1 MCAEEVTI
9 SLFRRIEIG
18 DVYGNIKG
26 GHSAMTFGELDDPT
40 DADSSVDVLLDD
52 TPLLRAANVG
62 KEKFRDR
69 PKLRESLTGVS
80 YMRDVPAKSVLESV
94 TTLSPDDAAADAK
107 YTEMLTAIRTESA
120 IYQSRA
126 RVRQKA
132 ALPSDSDD
140 DKTKETRAAICAEM
154 QHLPSIAH
162 PPERSVR
169 VSTLKH
175 LPPPHVR
182 RFLHRLPFLLRLLLA
197 ILSYF
202 HTISIASISVAGAG
216 QWLSSLLNQKI
227 FKSYPETSG
236 DLRKLQRRVS
246 NWLGDANFCFQ
257 LDEIDGLA
265 SVPMSTSSDIIAYL
279 KFYDIIAYRTVL
291 DESAIAQVVRVGG
304 ADATVSIPSFLLP
317 HHEHLV
323 PPKPSADDIARMEI
337 VVEDAD
343 GKPNTKQAEAV
354 LESMDQDETHIGISV
369 HASLPAQFDQ
379 SLLNFIAALVKATK
393 IIEFERDVGDSSE
406 PNSATSNPDDDASV
420 NNAETGLNDEELDQH
435 KEVSKLPEDEIEDDP
450 AVAGLARS
458 ATSPA
463 ATIQGHAR
471 KDSGI
476 KNLANKLHTSLK
488 ASTAASNAQIRGF
501 VRDLGQNTRDGV
513 KRVMVAGMVNDRWI
527 AKLVGKLA
535 VGLQNM
541 QGDVGYS
548 GKIPVKLEWYRNQE
562 EDQEKG
568 WDSKLLP

>member
-1 MCAEEVTI
+1 MSMCAEEVTI

-26 GHSAMTFGELDDPT
+26 GAGEMTFAELDDP
-40 DADSSVDVLLDD
+40 ADNESVDIILND
-52 TPLLRAANVG
+52 TPLMRAATSG
-62 KEKFRDR
+62 KKNFKSR
-69 PKLRESLTGVS
+69 PPLRESLTGVS
-80 YMRDVPAKSVLESV
+80 YMKDSPAVSFLENV
-94 TTLSPDDAAADAK
+94 TTFSPDDAAADVK
-107 YTEMLTAIRTESA
+107 YQKVLTAIRTESA

-126 RVRQKA
+126 HVREKA
-132 ALPSDSDD
+132 ASAVDPDADT
-140 DKTKETRAAICAEM
+140 TKEMRAATCAEM

-169 VSTLKH
+169 VSTLQH

-197 ILSYF
+197 VLSYF
-202 HTISIASISVAGAG
+202 HVINIASINVAGSG
-216 QWLSSLLNQKI
+216 RWLSSLLNQKI
-227 FKSYPETSG
+227 FKHYPDTSG

-246 NWLGDANFCFQ
+246 AWLGNANFCFQ
-257 LDEIDGLA
+257 LDEIDGMT
-265 SVPMSTSSDIIAYL
+265 SVPMSTNFDIIAYL

-291 DESAIAQVVRVGG
+291 DESTIAQVVRLGG

-323 PPKPSADDIARMEI
+323 PPKPTLTDISEMET
-337 VVEDAD
+337 VVKDAD
-343 GKPNTKQAEAV
+343 GEPKTKQAEAV
-354 LESMDQDETHIGISV
+354 LESMEEDETHINISV

-393 IIEFERDVGDSSE
+393 IIEFERDVNDAKEANGANANANANGDELSAQDTEIDGNGESLDPSDGESS
-406 PNSATSNPDDDASV
+406 TPD
-420 NNAETGLNDEELDQH
+420 NDE
-435 KEVSKLPEDEIEDDP
+435 DESAIK
-450 AVAGLARS
+450 GIHRS

-463 ATIQGHAR
+463 TTTQGHAR

-476 KNLANKLHTSLK
+476 KSLAKKLHTSLQ
-488 ASTAASNAQIRGF
+488 ASTAASGRF
-501 VRDLGQNTRDGV
+501 VRDLGQNTRDGM
-513 KRVMVAGMVNDRWI
+513 KRVVVAGMVNDRWI
-527 AKLVGKLA
+527 AKLVGRLA
-535 VGLQNM
+535 VGLQTM

-562 EDQEKG
+562 EDQKKG

>member
-9 SLFRRIEIG
+9 SLFRRIDIG

-26 GHSAMTFGELDDPT
+26 GPGEMTFADLDDP
-40 DADSSVDVLLDD
+40 ADNESVDIILDD
-52 TPLLRAANVG
+52 TPLMRAATSG
-62 KEKFRDR
+62 TERFKSR
-69 PKLRESLTGVS
+69 PMLRQSLTGVS
-80 YMRDVPAKSVLESV
+80 YMKDSPAQSILENV
-94 TTLSPDDAAADAK
+94 TTLSPDDAAADVK
-107 YTEMLTAIRTESA
+107 YKQILTSIRTESA

-126 RVRQKA
+126 HVRKNA
-132 ALPSDSDD
+132 ADAVDPDADT
-140 DKTKETRAAICAEM
+140 TKEMRAAICAEM
-154 QHLPSIAH
+154 QNLPSIAH

-175 LPPPHVR
+175 LLPPHVR

-202 HTISIASISVAGAG
+202 HGINIASISVAGSG
-216 QWLSSLLNQKI
+216 RWLSSLLNQKI
-227 FKSYPETSG
+227 FKSYPDTSG
-236 DLRKLQRRVS
+236 DLRRLQRRVS
-246 NWLGDANFCFQ
+246 AWLGDANFCFQ
-257 LDEIDGLA
+257 LDEIDGLT
-265 SVPMSTSSDIIAYL
+265 SVPMRTNFDIIAYL

-291 DESAIAQVVRVGG
+291 DESTIAQVVRLGG
-304 ADATVSIPSFLLP
+304 ADATVSIPAFLLP

-323 PPKPSADDIARMEI
+323 PPKPSLKDISQMET

-343 GKPNTKQAEAV
+343 GEPKTKQAEAV
-354 LESMDQDETHIGISV
+354 LESMEEDETHINISV

-393 IIEFERDVGDSSE
+393 IIEFERDVGEAKES
-406 PNSATSNPDDDASV
+406 NSPSADDASS
-420 NNAETGLNDEELDQH
+420 AQDTETGLDDEGLDPNDAENDA
-435 KEVSKLPEDEIEDDP
+435 PENDEDDP
-450 AVAGLARS
+450 ASHGLHRS

-463 ATIQGHAR
+463 GTTQGHAR

-476 KNLANKLHTSLK
+476 KTLAKKLQTSLQ
-488 ASTAASNAQIRGF
+488 ASTAASGRF
-501 VRDLGQNTRDGV
+501 VRDLGQNTRDGM
-513 KRVMVAGMVNDRWI
+513 KRAVVAGMVNDRWI
-527 AKLVGKLA
+527 AKLVGRLA

-562 EDQEKG
+562 EDQKKG
-568 WDSKLLP
+568 WDLKLLP

>member
-1 MCAEEVTI
+1 
-9 SLFRRIEIG
+9 
-18 DVYGNIKG
+18 
-26 GHSAMTFGELDDPT
+26 
-40 DADSSVDVLLDD
+40 
-52 TPLLRAANVG
+52 
-62 KEKFRDR
+62 
-69 PKLRESLTGVS
+69 
-80 YMRDVPAKSVLESV
+80 
-94 TTLSPDDAAADAK
+94 
-107 YTEMLTAIRTESA
+107 
-120 IYQSRA
+120 
-126 RVRQKA
+126 
-132 ALPSDSDD
+132 
-140 DKTKETRAAICAEM
+140 
-154 QHLPSIAH
+154 
-162 PPERSVR
+162 
-169 VSTLKH
+169 
-175 LPPPHVR
+175 
-182 RFLHRLPFLLRLLLA
+182 
-197 ILSYF
+197 
-202 HTISIASISVAGAG
+202 
-216 QWLSSLLNQKI
+216 
-227 FKSYPETSG
+227 
-236 DLRKLQRRVS
+236 
-246 NWLGDANFCFQ
+246 
-257 LDEIDGLA
+257 
-265 SVPMSTSSDIIAYL
+265 MSTSSDIIAYL

-323 PPKPSADDIARMEI
+323 PLKPSADDIARMEI

-343 GKPNTKQAEAV
+343 GKPKTKQAEAV
-354 LESMDQDETHIGISV
+354 LESMDQDETHIDISV

-393 IIEFERDVGDSSE
+393 IIEFEQ
-406 PNSATSNPDDDASV
+406 
-420 NNAETGLNDEELDQH
+420 TGLNDEELDQH

-562 EDQEKG
+562 EDQKKG